1 MITLINKDRFIYD
14 LEYRVPDIIK
24 EYQTTGKVEISVNN
38 EGICLRK
45 VKFYDL
51 LDYVCDKFNFEKFKI
66 TIYTSNILE
75 KHEFYNIKNSY
86 SHWLYETKKT
96 IPIDYVAF
104 KNDNLLTLG
113 CFVGKI
119 NWNRLILL
127 SFLYKNFKDQILLT
141 CHYRHEDAQK
151 LQSELTEL
159 NFYDSDNLVN
169 AVNFLQNCP
178 LTLGESFE
186 TYTIGPPEHLTILNQ
201 YNRFFA
207 ELIIETYVMGNTFF
221 PTEKTLRPIIAETP
235 FIVMGPINYLDN
247 LKKLGFKT
255 FSQWWDESYD
265 QWEGPNRIEKIKML
279 LTKIMSW
286 SQERLQQTLKEM
298 QTVLEYNRN
307 FYLHG
312 INTND

>member
-1 MITLINKDRFIYD
+1 MINLINKDRFIYD
-14 LEYRVPDIIK
+14 IEYRILDIVN
-24 EYQTTGKVEISVNN
+24 EYQTTGKVEISTNK
-38 EGICLRK
+38 EGICLDR

-51 LDYVCDKFNFEKFKI
+51 LDYTCAKFNIDKSKI
-66 TIYTSNILE
+66 TIFTNNALE
-75 KHEFYNIKNSY
+75 KHEFYNIKKSY
-86 SHWLYETKKT
+86 SYCLYETKKI

-104 KNDNLLTLG
+104 KNDNLLKLG

-127 SFLYKNFKDQILLT
+127 SFLYKKFTDQILLT

-159 NFYDSDNLVN
+159 NFYSSDNLVN

-186 TYTIGPPEHLTILNQ
+186 TYAIDSSKLLTILNQ
-201 YNRFFA
+201 YHKFFA
-207 ELIIETYVMGNTFF
+207 ELIIETYVMGNTFY
-221 PTEKTLRPIIAETP
+221 PTEKTLRPIIAKTP

-255 FSQWWDESYD
+255 FNQWWDESYD
-265 QWEGPNRIEKIKML
+265 QWEGSYRIEKIKIL
-279 LTKIMSW
+279 LTQIMSW
-286 SQERLQQTLKEM
+286 SQEKMQQVLIEM
-298 QTVLEYNRN
+298 EEVLEHNRTL
-307 FYLHG
+307 YLE
-312 INTND
+312 TTYE

>member
-14 LEYRVPDIIK
+14 LEYRVIDIIK
-24 EYQTTGKVEISVNN
+24 EYQTTGKIEISTNN
-38 EGICLRK
+38 EGICLNR
-45 VKFYDL
+45 VKFYEL
-51 LDYVCDKFNFEKFKI
+51 LNYICDKFNIDKSKI
-66 TIYTSNILE
+66 TIFTNNALE

-86 SHWLYETKKT
+86 SYCLNETKKI

-104 KNDNLLTLG
+104 KNDNLLKLG

-127 SFLYKNFKDQILLT
+127 SFLYKKFTDQILLT

-201 YNRFFA
+201 YHKFFA
-207 ELIIETYVMGNTFF
+207 ELIMETYVMGNTFY
-221 PTEKTLRPIIAETP
+221 PTEKILRPIIAKTP

-255 FSQWWDESYD
+255 FNQWWDESYD
-265 QWEGPNRIEKIKML
+265 QLEGSNRIEKIKIL
-279 LTKIMSW
+279 LTQIMSW
-286 SQERLQQTLKEM
+286 PQEKMQQVLIEM
-298 QTVLEYNRN
+298 EKVLEHNRTL
-307 FYLHG
+307 YLE
-312 INTND
+312 TTYE